1 MNKEVN
7 ITLTT
12 DDIAEALFN
21 LDNQQV
27 AEVISKWKKLFDR
40 EYERRKAEGKTIWI
54 FDLNHFM
61 LYVMSEADED
71 VKEFFRNAYAH
82 HLYTTLTTAP

>member
-7 ITLTT
+7 IILTI

-21 LDNQQV
+21 LDNKQV
-27 AEVISKWKKLFDR
+27 AEVISKWKKLFDQ
-40 EYERRKAEGKTIWI
+40 EYERRKTAGETIWI

-82 HLYTTLTTAP
+82 HLYTTLKS